1 MWNES
6 LHIPKKWMDLPMHL
20 LSMILDAIWCKFN
33 IGRSQARG
41 SHNCC
46 QLGWYARI
54 NIDAWY
60 VKAHWAYI
68 IKYVVH
74 IKDSGSKQPC
84 DVLMP
89 YLDVEKAQS
98 SLVDERGAHEGLV
111 TNGRIGD

>member
-1 MWNES
+1 M
-6 LHIPKKWMDLPMHL
+6 
-20 LSMILDAIWCKFN
+20 
-33 IGRSQARG
+33 
-41 SHNCC
+41 
-46 QLGWYARI
+46 
-54 NIDAWY
+54 
-60 VKAHWAYI
+60 
-68 IKYVVH
+68 H